1 MPSKLRLTRIGD
13 RIQQEISEM
22 LVRQEISDPRLYGV
36 TITDVKVDRELAFA
50 SVYVSALEGGE
61 RSKEILQGFESA
73 NSYIRK
79 LLAARIELRAF
90 PKLRFFWDPTPER
103 ADRIE
108 QILATIREEEE
119 TPDSSN
125 FKKEKDLDDNS
136 VSTDH

>member
-1 MPSKLRLTRIGD
+1 MPSKLRLTKIGD

-22 LVRQEISDPRLYGV
+22 LVRQEISDPRLLGV

-50 SVYVSALEGGE
+50 SVYVSALEGSE

-73 NSYIRK
+73 SSYIRK
-79 LLAARIELRAF
+79 LLSMRIELRAF

-108 QILATIREEEE
+108 QILSTIRDEE
-119 TPDSSN
+119 TTNPSPTA
-125 FKKEKDLDDNS
+125 EETDLDDNS
-136 VSTDH
+136 ISRDD

>member
-13 RIQQEISEM
+13 RMQQEISEM
-22 LVRQEISDPRLYGV
+22 LVRQELHDPRLSGV
-36 TITDVKVDRELAFA
+36 TITGVKVDRELSFA
-50 SVYVSALEGGE
+50 SIFVSALEGSE

-79 LLAARIELRAF
+79 LLAMRIELRAF

-108 QILATIREEEE
+108 QILATIRVEEPLDPNLNAE
-119 TPDSSN
+119 
-125 FKKEKDLDDNS
+125 DDNEDDTS
-136 VSTDH
+136 IE

>member
-13 RIQQEISEM
+13 RMQQELSEM
-22 LVRQEISDPRLYGV
+22 LVRQELHDPRLLGV
-36 TITDVKVDRELAFA
+36 TITGVKVDRELAFA
-50 SVYVSALEGGE
+50 SIFVSALEGSE

-79 LLAARIELRAF
+79 LLAMRIELRAF

-108 QILATIREEEE
+108 QILATIRVEEPIDPNLNSE
-119 TPDSSN
+119 
-125 FKKEKDLDDNS
+125 DDTEDDTS
-136 VSTDH
+136 IE

>member
-22 LVRQEISDPRLYGV
+22 LVRQELHDPRLSGV
-36 TITDVKVDRELAFA
+36 TITGVKVDRELAFA
-50 SVYVSALEGGE
+50 SIFVSAIEGSE

-79 LLAARIELRAF
+79 LLAMRIELRAF
-90 PKLRFFWDPTPER
+90 PKLRFFWDPTPEQ

-108 QILATIREEEE
+108 QILATIRVEEPTDQNLNTE
-119 TPDSSN
+119 
-125 FKKEKDLDDNS
+125 DDTEDDTS
-136 VSTDH
+136 DE

>member
-22 LVRQEISDPRLYGV
+22 LVRQELQDPRLIGV
-36 TITDVKVDRELAFA
+36 TITDVKVDRELASA
-50 SVYVSALEGGE
+50 SIYVSALEGSE

-73 NSYIRK
+73 SSYIRK
-79 LLAARIELRAF
+79 LLSMRIDLRSF

-108 QILATIREEEE
+108 QLLATIREEEE
-119 TPDSSN
+119 NNPNKTI
-125 FKKEKDLDDNS
+125 EDDN
-136 VSTDH
+136 TDATANQ

>member
-22 LVRQEISDPRLYGV
+22 LVRQELQDPRLIGV

-50 SVYVSALEGGE
+50 SIYVSALEGSE

-73 NSYIRK
+73 SSYIRK
-79 LLAARIELRAF
+79 LLSMRIELRSF

-108 QILATIREEEE
+108 QLLATIREEEE
-119 TPDSSN
+119 NNPNETI
-125 FKKEKDLDDNS
+125 EDDN
-136 VSTDH
+136 TDATPNQ

>member
-13 RIQQEISEM
+13 RIQQELSEM
-22 LVRQEISDPRLYGV
+22 LVRQEISDPRLNGV

-50 SVYVSALEGGE
+50 SIYVSSFEGSS

-79 LLAARIELRAF
+79 LLATRIALRSF
-90 PKLRFFWDPTPER
+90 PKLRFYWDPTPEK

-108 QILATIREEEE
+108 QILASIREEDHPQNDANNEE
-119 TPDSSN
+119 PN
-125 FKKEKDLDDNS
+125 LENE
-136 VSTDH
+136 

>member
-1 MPSKLRLTRIGD
+1 MPSKLRLTKIGD

-22 LVRQEISDPRLYGV
+22 LARQEISDPRLFGV

-50 SVYVSALEGGE
+50 SVYVSALEGSE

-79 LLAARIELRAF
+79 LLSMRIELRAF
-90 PKLRFFWDPTPER
+90 PRLRFFWDPTPER

-108 QILATIREEEE
+108 QILSTIREEEIVNPPQSTQE
-119 TPDSSN
+119 V
-125 FKKEKDLDDNS
+125 DLDDDSISRYN
-136 VSTDH
+136 

>member
-1 MPSKLRLTRIGD
+1 MPSKLRLTKIGD

-22 LVRQEISDPRLYGV
+22 LVRQEISDPRLFGV

-50 SVYVSALEGGE
+50 SVYVSALEGSE

-79 LLAARIELRAF
+79 LLSMRIELRAF
-90 PKLRFFWDPTPER
+90 PRLRFFWDPTPER

-108 QILATIREEEE
+108 QILSTIREEEIVSPPQSTQE
-119 TPDSSN
+119 V
-125 FKKEKDLDDNS
+125 DLDDDAISSDN
-136 VSTDH
+136 

>member
-1 MPSKLRLTRIGD
+1 MPSKLRLTKIGD

-22 LVRQEISDPRLYGV
+22 LVRQEISDPRLLGV

-50 SVYVSALEGGE
+50 SVYVSAVEGSE

-79 LLAARIELRAF
+79 LLSTRIELRAF
-90 PKLRFFWDPTPER
+90 PRLRFFWDPTPER

-108 QILATIREEEE
+108 QILSTIRDEEIINPSQTSEE
-119 TPDSSN
+119 V
-125 FKKEKDLDDNS
+125 DLDDDPITKDN
-136 VSTDH
+136 